1 MAVSESVMPAL
12 QQIDMYGLP
21 LRLYRAEIK
30 RRKSV
35 DKQYGQAG
43 MYLAYTVVLIFFNSS
58 CPFCVLKKT
67 S

>member
-1 MAVSESVMPAL
+1 MAVSESVTPAL

-30 RRKSV
+30 RHKSV

-43 MYLAYTVVLIFFNSS
+43 TYLAYIVVLNF
-58 CPFCVLKKT
+58 
-67 S
+67 